1 MSDSNQ
7 VTKHIIKHSYKPI
20 IYVPYVGI
28 SNNIDLFL
36 VDCKKIA
43 KLADG
48 KIYEIVNFKA
58 LWLKDC
64 KQEIEDIYH
73 ISFDLWLEKWIKT
86 CPELGT
92 KDCFIRIELKEY
104 KEE

>member
-1 MSDSNQ
+1 MD
-7 VTKHIIKHSYKPI
+7 KYKF
-20 IYVPYVGI
+20 V
-28 SNNIDLFL
+28 S
-36 VDCKKIA
+36 
-43 KLADG
+43 KLLILIGESA
-48 KIYEIVNFKA
+48 E
-58 LWLKDC
+58 LSSS
-64 KQEIEDIYH
+64 IEDIYH